1 MTLDTDQLIG
11 TWRRFGSSGP
21 VYEVI
26 SAGSADRREFV
37 RVRVLETGEEIDY
50 SVAELLDDPRE
61 R

>member
-11 TWRRFGSSGP
+11 TWRRFGTTGP

-26 SAGSADRREFV
+26 AAGAPRQPPTMRI
-37 RVRVLETGEEIDY
+37 RVLETGEEIDY
-50 SVAELLDDPRE
+50 AVAELLDDPRE

>member
-11 TWRRFGSSGP
+11 TWRRFGTSGP

-26 SAGSADRREFV
+26 SAGTVDRQATMRI
-37 RVRVLETGEEIDY
+37 RVLETGEEVDY
-50 SVAELLDDPRE
+50 AVAELLDDPRE